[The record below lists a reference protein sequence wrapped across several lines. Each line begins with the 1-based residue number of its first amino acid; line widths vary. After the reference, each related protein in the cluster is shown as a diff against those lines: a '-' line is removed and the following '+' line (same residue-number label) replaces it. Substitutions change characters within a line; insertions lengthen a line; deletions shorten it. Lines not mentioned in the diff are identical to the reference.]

1 MWALQPHFLPIL
13 FPSTF
18 PLSQT
23 QHYIAKQDTELEK
36 MSTLFLQ
43 NVCTKFILIFLSCP
57 SFLCFQ
63 LREYQLCFH
72 FGFSIVSFPHKR
84 NTNPFSLYF
93 LNLPMNIMEKHQISS
108 WPQAKSQAYEVNSI
122 DFQFCT
128 HKDIQNR
135 NGRLCFNELIWFNEC
150 TSTATHSLVQCYL
163 IYLHNLLPDIWT

>member
-1 MWALQPHFLPIL
+1 MQHSREYRFDPNNLAFYYTNPNELIKPNNFKMIKEDKKKTNQQNE
-13 FPSTF
+13 
-18 PLSQT
+18 LSQFNSVLGLKLKPT
-23 QHYIAKQDTELEK
+23 HLNHHNHQ
-36 MSTLFLQ
+36 
-43 NVCTKFILIFLSCP
+43 P
-57 SFLCFQ
+57 
-63 LREYQLCFH
+63 

-128 HKDIQNR
+128 HKDIQNQ